1 MDSLVFH
8 TDADKVGPNLLE
20 SIKAY
25 FGNRRVQV
33 IVKPEETVAD
43 VIASNEAADREYALP
58 YDDIA
63 RIADVLERDEPIDV
77 VAETKKFMVT
87 K

>member
-1 MDSLVFH
+1 MNALVFY

-33 IVKPEETVAD
+33 IVRPEETLAD
-43 VIASNEAADREYALP
+43 VINGNEAANGEYALP

-63 RIADVLERDEPIDV
+63 RIAAALERDEPIDV
-77 VAETKKFMVT
+77 VAETKKFMAT
-87 K
+87 E